1 MGTMPPDHLNR
12 AGTPERPGPGHQ
24 WQQLNITFPD
34 PATAQDVAA
43 RHLAPALTC
52 AQEAGAL
59 DQWWFVRK
67 QPWKL
72 RYLADRTARTVEQLL
87 THLAA
92 AGQVSTWATAIYE
105 PEARAFGGLA
115 AMDIAHRLFHH
126 DSRYLLA
133 YTTDPA
139 TQALGQR
146 ETTVLL
152 PGVLLRGARLDWYEQ
167 GDVWAKVAQLRPRD
181 DTGITHEHIT
191 RLTPAMARLMT
202 TDTHR
207 LCAPSRP
214 LTGYSQWA
222 EAFQLAGHA
231 LADLAQDGKLQRGLR
246 AVLAHHVIFHAN
258 RAGLPVSDQAALAAL
273 AAAAVFGDAHTWR
286 SCAARPLPATRVN
299 SMTTVSDAHVPVSD
313 LHSRLTGTLRDN
325 GVITSPAIESAI
337 RVTPRHLFLPG
348 VPLDQAYADDAVYTK
363 QDTAGVNISAASQP
377 RIVAMMLGQLAPQP
391 GHRVLEIGAG
401 TGYNAALLAA
411 ITGTSGRVT
420 TIDVDEDLVTGARA
434 HLAAAGIS
442 NADVIHA
449 DGALGHPHGA
459 PYDRIIAT
467 VGAFEVPPAW
477 LDQLAPGGRL
487 VVPLRLRGTAS
498 RSMIFERGRDG
509 WISPGSELAV
519 FMPLR
524 GIGDDARRIVP
535 LTTEKDVTLQ
545 VHKDQQAGG
554 QALAGALDIAP
565 VREWTG
571 VMFPPNVPYEWMDLW
586 LCLRLDNPLM
596 RMNVQPAATH
606 RGQITPMFSW
616 GSMATAR
623 GSDLAYLTTRPA
635 PPTPGGGKLYEVGV
649 IGHGPGG
656 AEMAAHVATE
666 IRLWNRDYRAR
677 TVTIAMPDNPPP
689 ADPGNG
695 VFILQRTARPITITW
710 E

>member
-1 MGTMPPDHLNR
+1 MPPDHLNR
-12 AGTPERPGPGHQ
+12 DGSREHSGPGHQ
-24 WQQLNITFPD
+24 WHQLNITFPG

-43 RHLAPALTC
+43 RRLAPALTS
-52 AQEAGAL
+52 AQQAGAL

-72 RYLADRTARTVEQLL
+72 RYLAGRPATTVEQLL
-87 THLAA
+87 TNLAA
-92 AGQVSTWATAIYE
+92 AGQVTAWTTAIYE
-105 PEARAFGGLA
+105 PEAPAFGGPA

-133 YTTDPA
+133 HATAPA
-139 TQALGQR
+139 TRALGQR

-152 PGVLLRGARLDWYEQ
+152 TAALFRGARLDWHEQ
-167 GDVWAKVAQLRPRD
+167 GDVWVKVAHLRPRD
-181 DTGITHEHIT
+181 PAGITGEHIT

-202 TDTHR
+202 TDTLR
-207 LCAPSRP
+207 LCGPGGP
-214 LTGYSQWA
+214 LAGYGQWA
-222 EAFQLAGHA
+222 QAFQAAGHA

-258 RAGLPVSDQAALAAL
+258 RAGLPVRDQAALAAL
-273 AAAAVFGDAHTWR
+273 AAAAVFGDAHILC
-286 SCAARPLPATRVN
+286 SCAATRVPAIRV
-299 SMTTVSDAHVPVSD
+299 SSVTTVSDTNVTAAE
-313 LHSRLTGTLRDN
+313 LRSRLTGTLRDS
-325 GVITSPAIESAI
+325 GVITSPAIESAV
-337 RVTPRHLFLPG
+337 RATPRHLFLPG
-348 VPLDQAYADDAVYTK
+348 VPLEQAYADDSVYTK
-363 QDTAGVNISAASQP
+363 QDADGVNISAASQP
-377 RIVAMMLGQLAPQP
+377 RIVAMMLGQLSPQP

-411 ITGTSGRVT
+411 VTGASGHVT

-434 HLAAAGIS
+434 HLAAAGVS
-442 NADVIHA
+442 NAAVIHA
-449 DGALGHPHGA
+449 DGALGHPPGA

-467 VGAFEVPPAW
+467 VGAFEVPAAW

-498 RSMIFERGRDG
+498 RSMIFERGPGG
-509 WISPGSELAV
+509 WVSPGSELAV

-535 LTTEKDVTLQ
+535 LTPETDVTLQ
-545 VHKDQQAGG
+545 VHKDQQADG
-554 QALAGALDIAP
+554 QGLAGALDTTP
-565 VREWTG
+565 STEWTG

-596 RMNVQPAATH
+596 RMNVQPAAAH
-606 RGQITPMFSW
+606 RGQLTPMFSW

-635 PPTPGGGKLYEVGV
+635 PPAPGGGKLYEVGV

-656 AEMAAHVATE
+656 AALAAHVAAE

-677 TVTIAMPDNPPP
+677 AVTIAMPGNPPP

-695 VFILQRTARPITITW
+695 VFTLQRTARPITITW
-710 E
+710 K